1 MNIAIIDADLLG
13 RKNHRFP
20 NLVCMKLSSYFKSQ
34 GNNIVFKQ
42 DYEGLDQY
50 DKVFI
55 SKVFMDS
62 VIPFES
68 NNFEEKTESNIANYY
83 KDNPILNLSN
93 VEYGGTGFYYD
104 KSPRLPYDI
113 EHTMPDYHLYDE
125 WVEQQRAKGVKQKD
139 LVWYTDFSI
148 GFTSRGCIRKCA
160 FCVNR
165 NYNKCEL
172 HSPLEEFVDESRPY
186 ICLLDDNIFACP
198 RWKEVF
204 DALIATGKRF
214 QFKQGCD
221 ERLMTDEKCDY
232 LFNKVKYYEDVIF
245 AFDNIKDKELI
256 INRLQMIRRH
266 TKKQVRFYVFTAFN
280 HQNPSHYDEEFYHR
294 DLCEL
299 FERIQILASYGC
311 LPYIMRYKD
320 YEISPY
326 RGLYI
331 TVARWCN
338 QISFF
343 KKKSLREFADLCQ
356 QGTKSKCSSVKALEL
371 VERDFPD
378 IAEKYFDMKF
388 LHYDGYGNKIDNVE

>member
-1 MNIAIIDADLLG
+1 MNVAIIDADLLG

-34 GNNIVFKQ
+34 GEVTFKQ
-42 DYEGLDQY
+42 DYENLEQY

-83 KDNPILNLSN
+83 KDNPILNLPN

-113 EHTMPDYHLYDE
+113 EHIKPDYHLYDE
-125 WVEQQRAKGVKQKD
+125 WIEQQRQKGVKQKD

-148 GFTSRGCIRKCA
+148 GFTTRGCIRKCA

-172 HSPLEEFVDESRPY
+172 HSPLEEFVDENRPY
-186 ICLLDDNIFACP
+186 VCLLDDNIFACP

-232 LFNKVKYYEDVIF
+232 LFNKSKWYGDIIF
-245 AFDNIKDKELI
+245 AFDNIKDKDLI
-256 INRLQMIRRH
+256 ISKLQMIRRH
-266 TKKQVRFYVFTAFN
+266 TSKQVKFYTFTGFN
-280 HQNPSHYDEEFYHR
+280 HISPSYYNQEFYHR
-294 DLCEL
+294 DFSEL
-299 FERIQILASYGC
+299 FERIEILMSYGC
-311 LPYIMRYKD
+311 LPYVMRYKD
-320 YEISPY
+320 CYTSPY
-326 RGLYI
+326 CEAYTHI
-331 TVARWCN
+331 ACWCN
-338 QISFF
+338 QPAFF
-343 KKKSLREFADLCQ
+343 KKKSFRQYVDTVQARV
-356 QGTKSKCSSVKALEL
+356 KSKSAATRALEL
-371 VERDFPD
+371 IERDFPD
-378 IAEKYFDMKF
+378 ISEKYFDMKF
-388 LHYDGYGNKIDNVE
+388 SHYDGYGNKIE